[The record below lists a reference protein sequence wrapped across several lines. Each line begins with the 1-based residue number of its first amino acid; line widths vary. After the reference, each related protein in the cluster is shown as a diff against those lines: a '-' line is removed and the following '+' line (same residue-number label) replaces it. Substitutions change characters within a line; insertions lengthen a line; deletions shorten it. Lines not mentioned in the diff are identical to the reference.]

1 MSENKET
8 FGRENEVMSKTT
20 DSTHFSSASPTNKN
34 LSSDNVKITPEAL
47 ANGDVLCA
55 LIVRFLKNRTE
66 ENMMSVLFCLRD
78 SNVFMPADVTIG
90 GKEIDK
96 SLPIYPTVQ
105 NISVKP
111 QLMKAADGNY
121 YIPRFSRE
129 INAKAGELKK
139 ANLVNLPYMK
149 CIDILENTKM
159 CKRFVIDPY
168 LYNFVLTENAID
180 ISKKLRSRL
189 ENQNN

>member
-1 MSENKET
+1 MSN
-8 FGRENEVMSKTT
+8 
-20 DSTHFSSASPTNKN
+20 DSNKN
-34 LSSDNVKITPEAL
+34 LNNVKITPEAL

-55 LIVRFLKNRTE
+55 LVVRFLKNRTR

-78 SNVFMPADVTIG
+78 SNVFMPAEITIG
-90 GKEIDK
+90 GNKIDASK
-96 SLPIYPTVQ
+96 PIYPAVQ
-105 NISVKP
+105 NVVIKP
-111 QLMKAADGNY
+111 RLMKAADGNY
-121 YIPRFSRE
+121 YIPLFSRE